1 MRALKIIASVLCC
14 ILIFATLVAA
24 IIFYNLNVITQVHTI
39 AVDEIMNI
47 GAKEIIKDLN
57 EDAYNELI
65 HIAQYNGVSEE
76 QLIEVLENNA
86 VVEYLGDY
94 AKDALTDII
103 NGNELKVIDKVRI
116 KELLGTGIDAIDI
129 DQIEDIV
136 NKNTNASISISDD
149 YRDKNKIKE
158 FINDTIDNEIDDKKI
173 NEEINDL
180 INKNVD
186 TQLLDTARTVKNVLD
201 STFLRI
207 LPIIIIAVLGAI
219 IIWLNI
225 KSFNWQ
231 LYLGIAFF
239 ASGLISVIIFAVT
252 NSAVNKLNIDV
263 KIINNVVK
271 KVTTDIGEGLF
282 TAAYISIAAGLV
294 FIIAFSIVKIIK
306 HANKNRG
313 KNIAPTESF
322 NY

>member
-1 MRALKIIASVLCC
+1 LRALKIIASVLCC